1 MASQSRAILKSFFE
15 KGDKPTQANFTDV
28 FDSAL
33 NLKDGGTIIGS
44 TTFTSAITASI
55 ISASGTI
62 FADNFQSTGGD
73 IDGIKFTDNINL
85 TGDLTSSGN
94 ISSSGTVSSSGLNVK
109 GCSSEVYGFL
119 GASTLGNMTTISSC
133 TTVLENYNAVL
144 WVSNYNPSITV
155 SQGVEY
161 SINVGADVLITN
173 MMRSHIGKELT
184 II

>member
-1 MASQSRAILKSFFE
+1 MASQSRAVLKSFFE
-15 KGDKPTQANFTDV
+15 KGDKPSAANFSDI
-28 FDSAL
+28 FDSTL
-33 NLKDGGTIIGS
+33 NIKDGGIVEGG
-44 TTFTSAITASI
+44 TTFQQTVTASI
-55 ISASGTI
+55 ISA
-62 FADNFQSTGGD
+62 
-73 IDGIKFTDNINL
+73 
-85 TGDLTSSGN
+85 
-94 ISSSGTVSSSGLNVK
+94 SGTVSSSGLNVK

-133 TTVLENYNAVL
+133 TTVLEDYNAVL